1 MSKSNR
7 VFLCTCK
14 IAHKKNNRKGKEHR
28 HLNFHETEVD
38 DEGICINCGYYAW
51 EKPMHVRY
59 PRGSKG
65 SSVPWTTEVN
75 TVQHYWVGRADEYFA
90 YYSKTMFSDW
100 EIDNGRAFE
109 EREATKD
116 LRKKSLDD
124 ELRDCYVRW
133 GGEGYGE

>member
-38 DEGICINCGYYAW
+38 DEEICVHCGYYAW
-51 EKPMHVRY
+51 EAPMHVRY
-59 PRGSKG
+59 PRSQL
-65 SSVPWTTEVN
+65 VPWRSEVCGVNHWTGETEL
-75 TVQHYWVGRADEYFA
+75 RDA
-90 YYSKTMFSDW
+90 YYGKTMFSDY

-133 GGEGYGE
+133 GGESYGE